1 MKTYII
7 RLEENEHSCRMA
19 KECFDQAVK
28 VGLTPEYF
36 KAINGLDAKKHY
48 ELTGIQAKKKLKKG
62 KLGVLGCFFSHYY
75 IWQECIKIK
84 KPILVLEHDGFMLR
98 PLPGNIV
105 HQFNDVLKLD
115 RLDPYSNSY
124 NRSLEEEAGLDLTI
138 EKYVNLS
145 PKNPVKL
152 GTGNYF
158 KGAYAYIIKPQ
169 GAHKLIQ
176 HIRKEGHITA
186 DQQIGDW
193 VLETNTTIPSVAR
206 LHPFYSIG
214 DNIKIHSLT
223 QGLERTLNNEKF
235 IRK

>member
-7 RLEENEHSCRMA
+7 RLEENPHSCRMA
-19 KECFDQAVK
+19 QECFDQAVK

-98 PLPGNIV
+98 PLPENIV

-124 NRSLEEEAGLDLTI
+124 NRSIEEEAGLDLRI

-169 GAHKLIQ
+169 GAHKLVQ

-193 VLETNTTIPSVAR
+193 VLETNTTVPSVAR
-206 LHPFYSIG
+206 LHPFYSEG
-214 DNIKIHSLT
+214 SNIKTHSLT
-223 QGLERTLNNEKF
+223 SNLGKV
-235 IRK
+235 

>member
-1 MKTYII
+1 MITYII
-7 RLEENEHSCRMA
+7 RLEENEHSCKMA
-19 KECFDQAVK
+19 QECFDQAVK
-28 VGLTPEYF
+28 VGLDPKYF

-84 KPILVLEHDGFMLR
+84 RPILVLEHDGFMLR
-98 PLPGNIV
+98 PLPKNIV

-124 NRSLEEEAGLDLTI
+124 DRSIEEESRADLRI

-193 VLETNTTIPSVAR
+193 VLETNTTIPSFAR

-214 DNIKIHSLT
+214 DNIKTHSLT
-223 QGLERTLNNEKF
+223 QGLEGAMNNAKLV
-235 IRK
+235 RK